1 MRKSDAIA
9 VLILGEIVAIFL
21 IFVLKNLGYF
31 FNFLWLL
38 LIVLPILVLIALYIL
53 YFIGKKIPVA
63 FQFGK
68 FVSVGLA
75 NTAVDFGVLNVLIF
89 LTGIMAGVYYAI
101 FKGISFIIAS
111 THSYLWNKFWTF
123 QKKEVGQVRK
133 ELLQFFI
140 VSLIGLAINVGVAS
154 LIVNLIGPQWGVSLK
169 IWANIGA
176 AAGSIIGLMWNFLGY
191 KFIVF
196 KKKNEQQC

>member
-1 MRKSDAIA
+1 MRKSDILA
-9 VLILGEIVAIFL
+9 VLVLGEIVAVFL

-31 FNFLWLL
+31 FNYLWLL
-38 LIVLPILVLIALYIL
+38 LIVLPILALTIIFIL
-53 YFIGKKIPVA
+53 YVLGKKIPVA

-89 LTGIMAGVYYAI
+89 LTGITFGIYYAI

-123 QKKEVGQVRK
+123 QKKEAGQAGK

-140 VSLIGLAINVGVAS
+140 VSLIGLAINVGAAS
-154 LIVNLIGPQWGVSLK
+154 LIVSLIGPQWGISLK
-169 IWANIGA
+169 IWANVGA
-176 AAGSIIGLMWNFLGY
+176 AVGSVVGLAWNFLGY

-196 KKKNEQQC
+196 KK

>member
-1 MRKSDAIA
+1 MRKSDILA

-31 FNFLWLL
+31 FNYLWLL
-38 LIVLPILVLIALYIL
+38 LIVLPILALIAIFIL
-53 YFIGKKIPVA
+53 YVLGKKIPVA

-75 NTAVDFGVLNVLIF
+75 NTAVDFGVLNLLIF
-89 LTGIMAGVYYAI
+89 LTGMTFGIYYAV

-123 QKKEVGQVRK
+123 QKKEAGQVGK
-133 ELLQFFI
+133 ELSQFFA
-140 VSLIGLAINVGVAS
+140 VSLIGLAINVGIAS

-169 IWANIGA
+169 IWANVGA
-176 AAGSIIGLMWNFLGY
+176 AVGSIVGLAWNFLGY

-196 KKKNEQQC
+196 KK

>member
-1 MRKSDAIA
+1 MRKSDILA

-31 FNFLWLL
+31 FNYFWLL
-38 LIVLPILVLIALYIL
+38 VIVLPILALIILFVLHVAA
-53 YFIGKKIPVA
+53 KKIPVA

-75 NTAVDFGVLNVLIF
+75 NTAVDFGVLNILIF
-89 LTGIMAGVYYAI
+89 LTGIMFGIYYAI
-101 FKGISFIIAS
+101 FKGISFIAAS

-123 QKKEVGQVRK
+123 QKKEAGEVGK
-133 ELLQFFI
+133 EIVQFFV
-140 VSLIGLAINVGVAS
+140 VSVIGLAINVGTAS
-154 LIVNLIGPQWGVSLK
+154 LIVNLIGPHWGVSLK
-169 IWANIGA
+169 IWANVGA
-176 AAGSIIGLMWNFLGY
+176 AIGSIIGLAWNFLGY

-196 KKKNEQQC
+196 KK